1 MSMRSL
7 EELYIATFWVLWY
20 NIKVS
25 DAESFQEPHSRIAAF
40 GGIGALLCAKL
51 FISSFVGGWI

>member
-25 DAESFQEPHSRIAAF
+25 DAERVSSSLIP
-40 GGIGALLCAKL
+40 GLLLLEELVPCCVL
-51 FISSFVGGWI
+51 NYL